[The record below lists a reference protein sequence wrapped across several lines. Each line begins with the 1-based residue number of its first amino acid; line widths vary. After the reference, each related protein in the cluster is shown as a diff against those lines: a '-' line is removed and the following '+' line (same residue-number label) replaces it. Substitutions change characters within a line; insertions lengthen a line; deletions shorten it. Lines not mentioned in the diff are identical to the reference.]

1 MIQRYN
7 FFLNL
12 LNLFLILIYF
22 IFLNIILIKK
32 EFEYILIS
40 LIIINSILKLINFY
54 NFEILK
60 KTNLNNLINNIFYND
75 RYTKFSVFILSTVIP
90 IYMIIQKDILIID
103 PFIEK
108 LSFLLVMIFSLI
120 GFYIEF
126 FILER
131 KIKK

>member
-1 MIQRYN
+1 
-7 FFLNL
+7 
-12 LNLFLILIYF
+12 
-22 IFLNIILIKK
+22 
-32 EFEYILIS
+32 
-40 LIIINSILKLINFY
+40 
-54 NFEILK
+54 
-60 KTNLNNLINNIFYND
+60 
-75 RYTKFSVFILSTVIP
+75 
-90 IYMIIQKDILIID
+90 MIIQKDILIID